1 MTIHQIRPYKSL
13 RWHQDDLKW
22 IKMNCNELDELKMNN
37 DELRQKD
44 RQTKRQKDNEKDSE
58 GFQTNSNELI

>member
-1 MTIHQIRPYKSL
+1 
-13 RWHQDDLKW
+13 
-22 IKMNCNELDELKMNN
+22 MNCNELDELKMNN

>member
-1 MTIHQIRPYKSL
+1 
-13 RWHQDDLKW
+13 
-22 IKMNCNELDELKMNN
+22 MNCNELDELKMNK
-37 DELRQKD
+37 DKLRQKD

>member
-1 MTIHQIRPYKSL
+1 
-13 RWHQDDLKW
+13 
-22 IKMNCNELDELKMNN
+22 MNCNELDELKMNK